1 MVNSM
6 PIVVDVLIFVFGTV
20 AAVALLA
27 CLRTVFRSC
36 SLSRR
41 NNNVD
46 DDTLQEPLLGDV
58 DEDDPDGG
66 EISIVFAEEG
76 SSADEETGLFSDLSF
91 SVDHGAAE
99 SSPNVSFPDL
109 LNTPYRKKKGQV
121 DAAISET
128 PRGLS
133 EIQEGITNDAT
144 PILTTPTAESRLPT
158 KEEFG
163 ATGYLTKEEASLH
176 EESSHEATDERIVNE
191 TTEEVNG
198 CSSPNKLEED
208 AVLINNGEDK
218 PDSEGE
224 TTEEDGPEK
233 EGTHEISST
242 PKDSTTNHPNQPREA
257 STQSDVEKKSLAD
270 NSPPAWEDLRAKVT
284 TVATRLTEEDEPQDS
299 HFDALR
305 QKVAMLAEAIDQST
319 EEGDSEQAENLG
331 SFFPTDPHAQAIQGP
346 VKDIEKIT
354 VQTNEDEIVHCGEII
369 SPSTSAYF
377 HKDETSEKD
386 STTKDRSGEGLPFA
400 LGIGAGVVSA
410 SRKACYSPVR
420 IIKRNAN
427 SSMVQ
432 ETGSRSPQSESSSDT
447 NESKTTELGIQIL
460 PSASSDIGVRSPA
473 ENSGLTICSTPSSEA
488 NPDTSTPS
496 PPPHGPFGSPNLFP
510 EINEKSV
517 LDDSTG
523 PAFVLDSSTP

>member
-1 MVNSM
+1 M
-6 PIVVDVLIFVFGTV
+6 PIVVDILIFVFGTV

-76 SSADEETGLFSDLSF
+76 SSADEETGLFYDLSF

-121 DAAISET
+121 DATIPET

-133 EIQEGITNDAT
+133 EIQEGINNDAT

-163 ATGYLTKEEASLH
+163 ATG
-176 EESSHEATDERIVNE
+176 ERVVNE
-191 TTEEVNG
+191 TTEEVHA

-208 AVLINNGEDK
+208 AVLINDNGEEK

-242 PKDSTTNHPNQPREA
+242 PKDSTSNHPDQRREVG
-257 STQSDVEKKSLAD
+257 TQSDVEKKSLAD